1 MRKRFATIRA
11 ARRSPMI
18 GRKTVKEIR
27 AELEAAL
34 CGPGGLLETPAT
46 DGDAESNEVV
56 ESLRRFLATKPQ
68 DNAAEVPAAA
78 ESAEASAS

>member
-1 MRKRFATIRA
+1 
-11 ARRSPMI
+11 MI

-34 CGPGGLLETPAT
+34 RGPGGVLERPPT
-46 DGDAESNEVV
+46 DGDAKSNEVV
-56 ESLRRFLATKPQ
+56 ESLRRFLATKPKE
-68 DNAAEVPAAA
+68 NAIELPASA

>member
-1 MRKRFATIRA
+1 
-11 ARRSPMI
+11 MI

-34 CGPGGLLETPAT
+34 CDPGGLLERPPT
-46 DGDAESNEVV
+46 DGDAKSNEVV
-56 ESLRRFLATKPQ
+56 ESFRRFLATKPKE
-68 DNAAEVPAAA
+68 NAVELPAAA